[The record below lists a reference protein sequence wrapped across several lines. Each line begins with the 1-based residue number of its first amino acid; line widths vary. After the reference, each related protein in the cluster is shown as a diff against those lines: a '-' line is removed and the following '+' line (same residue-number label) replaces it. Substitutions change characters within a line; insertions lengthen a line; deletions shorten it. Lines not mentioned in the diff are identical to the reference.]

1 MSGDTKTILLAGAG
15 GLLGKRL
22 LARYLEQGHTVKAA
36 VFRAEEL
43 AGIEHEHLIPVVCD
57 VRDPSTLS
65 VICDDCEL
73 VVSVVGI
80 GRISGK
86 LTHMDVDY
94 QGNVNL
100 LTEAERAG
108 VKRFIFIS
116 PEGTGPDTGVPLLE
130 AKHKFEERLKKSSIA
145 HLIVRS
151 GGFYSDLL
159 EMGKS
164 AGKGP
169 MFVIGSGKNHFTPVD
184 LEDLADFMVEKSLGD
199 TAGLC
204 SIGGPENLTWE
215 QICHQYQDHVELPR
229 KVMRIPHWLCSV
241 TLKMISPFSK
251 KYDAMGRLILFMST
265 HDLPTDPIGKRSF
278 ADYLAETKNQST
290 D

>member
-1 MSGDTKTILLAGAG
+1 MSSDAKTILLAGAG

-22 LARYLEQGHTVKAA
+22 LSRYLEDGHTVKAA

-43 AGIEHEHLIPVVCD
+43 IGLEHDNLVPVVCD
-57 VRDPSTLS
+57 VRDPATLS
-65 VICDDCEL
+65 SICDGCDL

-94 QGNVNL
+94 QGNANL
-100 LTEAERAG
+100 LAEAERDGA
-108 VKRFIFIS
+108 KRFVFIA

-130 AKHKFEERLKKSSIA
+130 AKHKFEELLRASTIE

-184 LEDLADFMVEKSLGD
+184 LEDLADFMVKKSLGQD
-199 TAGLC
+199 VGIC

-215 QICHQYQDHVELPR
+215 EICYQYQDHAKLPR
-229 KVMRIPHWLCSV
+229 KVMRIPHWLCLV
-241 TLKMISPFSK
+241 IIKMISPFSK

-265 HDLPTDPIGKRSF
+265 HDLPTDPVGKRSF
-278 ADYLAETKNQST
+278 ADYLAKEREVSA

>member
-1 MSGDTKTILLAGAG
+1 MSSEIKTVLLAGAG

-22 LARYLEQGHTVKAA
+22 LSRYLDEGYMVKAA

-43 AGIEHEHLIPVVCD
+43 AGIEHDHLAPVVCD
-57 VRDPSTLS
+57 VRDPATLEG
-65 VICDDCEL
+65 ICDGCEL

-94 QGNVNL
+94 QGNANL
-100 LTEAERAG
+100 LAEAEKVGAE
-108 VKRFIFIS
+108 RFVFIA

-130 AKHKFEERLKKSSIA
+130 AKHQFEELLKKSSID

-169 MFVIGSGKNHFTPVD
+169 MFVIGSGKNYFTPVD
-184 LEDLADFMVEKSLGD
+184 LEDLADFMVEKSLSDDVG
-199 TAGLC
+199 TC

-215 QICHQYQDHVELPR
+215 QICHQYQDHAKLPR
-229 KVMRIPHWLCSV
+229 KIMKIPHWLCSV
-241 TLKMISPFSK
+241 TIKMITPFSK

-265 HDLPTDPIGKRSF
+265 HDLPTDPVGKRSF
-278 ADYLAETKNQST
+278 ADYLDGKEI
-290 D
+290 

>member
-1 MSGDTKTILLAGAG
+1 MSVNKKTILLAGAG

-43 AGIEHEHLIPVVCD
+43 ADIEHENLIPAVCD
-57 VRDPSTLS
+57 VRKPATLS
-65 VICDDCEL
+65 GICDRCEL
-73 VVSVVGI
+73 VVSVVGV

-94 QGNVNL
+94 QGNANL
-100 LTEAERAG
+100 LAEAEKVG
-108 VKRFIFIS
+108 VERFIFIA
-116 PEGTGPDTGVPLLE
+116 PEGTGPNTGVPLLE
-130 AKHKFEERLKKSSIA
+130 AKHLFEERLKESSMNY
-145 HLIVRS
+145 LIVRS

-169 MFVIGSGKNHFTPVD
+169 MFIIGSGKNHFTPVD
-184 LEDLADFMVEKSLGD
+184 LEDLADFMVEKSLGQD
-199 TAGLC
+199 VGLC

-215 QICHQYQDHVELPR
+215 QICHQYQDHVKLPR
-229 KVMRIPHWLCSV
+229 KVLRIPHWLCSV
-241 TLKMISPFSK
+241 TIKIIAPFSK

-278 ADYLAETKNQST
+278 TDYLAEKEV
-290 D
+290 